1 MDHKV
6 IALQY
11 MFTGMAMALLGGF
24 MAYVFRMQ
32 LAFPGIE
39 VPFFG
44 LVSPADYNALITN
57 HGAIMIFWVAMPV
70 LIAAFG
76 NYLIPLMIG
85 CDDMVFPKLNRL
97 SYQIFLL
104 SSIVLLASFFVQGG
118 GFGGAWTSYPPLS
131 SKAEYNLTP
140 LGSSIWLVAVALEFV
155 AFLMGGINFVTT
167 AMNSRAPGMKM
178 YDIPMVVWMIV
189 IASILFMA
197 SVGPLIAGA
206 VMLFMDQQVGTAF
219 FDPDKGGDP
228 ILWQHLFWFFGHP
241 EVYVVLLPAVG
252 IVAEI
257 ITVFARKK
265 LFAYKTVLYT
275 AFGTGVLS
283 FTVWAHH
290 QFIAGVDPRMVHVFT
305 VTTLLISIPIAEMM
319 FVYIATLYGGS
330 IRFATPMLW
339 ALSFIATFLIGGV
352 TGIFLGASGA
362 DIYMHDTYFVL
373 AHFHYTFYPI
383 AIIGTFAGFTFWF
396 PKMFGRMMNETLGKI
411 HFWLTIIPFN
421 CIFIPLFVLGMA
433 GQHRR
438 IYDFT
443 QFPELAAYQDWRVF
457 ATVSLVVMLGAQVIF
472 IWNTFYSIFKG
483 EKAPDNPWNS
493 NTLEW
498 TTATPPPHGN
508 WKELPTVYRGP
519 YEYSHPDREE
529 DYWPQN
535 SAQLTG
541 GKFGRLAAGESR
553 PAGTARLRRA
563 SGGLTQSLT
572 GGHLDEA
579 HCNDTLRCWHAH
591 GPAGGVVGDR
601 LGDRDL
607 RWSARLVHHAPAGAR
622 CLADP
627 VRRDEHD
634 DRRREHLRAADVEPD
649 RGARSS
655 AGREGQRQAGREATS
670 CTPSSGRAPSSASRR
685 TSGTRRSATATR
697 SRRTPSGRSTTRP
710 PGSTRST

>member
-1 MDHKV
+1 MAESIPAEGVHAVEHHGHEEQGFVSKYLLSTDHKI
-6 IALQY
+6 IAMQY
-11 MFTGMAMALLGGF
+11 LFTGMFMALFGGF
-24 MAYVFRMQ
+24 FVYAFRMQ

-44 LVSPADYNALITN
+44 LVSPAEYNALITN

-104 SSIVLLASFFVQGG
+104 STVVLLASFFVPGG

-131 SKAEYNLTP
+131 AKAEFNLTP

-206 VMLFMDQQVGTAF
+206 VMLFMDQQIGTAF

-290 QFIAGVDPRMVHVFT
+290 QFVAGVDPRMVHVFT

-330 IRFATPMLW
+330 IRFTTPMLW

-443 QFPELAAYQDWRVF
+443 QFPELAQYQDWRVF
-457 ATVSLVVMLGAQVIF
+457 ATLALVVMLATQVIF
-472 IWNTFYSIFKG
+472 IWNVFYSMFKG
-483 EKAPDNPWNS
+483 EKAPDNPWES

-498 TTATPPPHGN
+498 TAASPPPHGN

-535 SAQLTG
+535 
-541 GKFGRLAAGESR
+541 E
-553 PAGTARLRRA
+553 PA
-563 SGGLTQSLT
+563 
-572 GGHLDEA
+572 
-579 HCNDTLRCWHAH
+579 
-591 GPAGGVVGDR
+591 
-601 LGDRDL
+601 
-607 RWSARLVHHAPAGAR
+607 
-622 CLADP
+622 
-627 VRRDEHD
+627 
-634 DRRREHLRAADVEPD
+634 
-649 RGARSS
+649 
-655 AGREGQRQAGREATS
+655 
-670 CTPSSGRAPSSASRR
+670 
-685 TSGTRRSATATR
+685 
-697 SRRTPSGRSTTRP
+697 
-710 PGSTRST
+710 